1 MCALRTLAPAR
12 ATGPH
17 VKRPDDQP
25 LSFSADIAA
34 PTYPPYNIEKTGENA
49 YRISIAVAG
58 FSADDLNVEMKDGA
72 VIVMTMWV
80 REGAE
85 KTEYRVARQLAP
97 GEKFDVELGQ
107 TRNATGFRIS
117 DKGPG
122 RYKIGV
128 R

>member
-1 MCALRTLAPAR
+1 MKKWLAMAAMLVLGTTTVLADWHVVADVTATDKSEAR
-12 ATGPH
+12 
-17 VKRPDDQP
+17 
-25 LSFSADIAA
+25 
-34 PTYPPYNIEKTGENA
+34 E
-49 YRISIAVAG
+49 IAVNRAIQTVRFECKSG
-58 FSADDLNVEMKDGA
+58 S

-80 REGAE
+80 REGAA

-97 GEKFDVELGQ
+97 GEKYDVELGQ
-107 TRNATGFRIS
+107 MRNATAFRIS

>member
-1 MCALRTLAPAR
+1 MKKWAAMAAMLALGATTALA
-12 ATGPH
+12 GDWH
-17 VKRPDDQP
+17 VV
-25 LSFSADIAA
+25 ADITATDKSEA
-34 PTYPPYNIEKTGENA
+34 REIPVN
-49 YRISIAVAG
+49 RSIRTVR
-58 FSADDLNVEMKDGA
+58 FESASKDGA

-97 GEKFDVELGQ
+97 GEKFDVDLGQ
-107 TRNATGFRIS
+107 VRNATGFRIS

>member
-1 MCALRTLAPAR
+1 MKKWILALAMVAMS
-12 ATGPH
+12 ATMAQAGW
-17 VKRPDDQP
+17 KTI
-25 LSFSADIAA
+25 SEIAA
-34 PTYPPYNIEKTGENA
+34 TDKSEAREITVN
-49 YRISIAVAG
+49 RSIQKVRFECKEG
-58 FSADDLNVEMKDGA
+58 S

-80 REGAE
+80 REGAA

-97 GEKFDVELGQ
+97 GEKYDVELGQ
-107 TRNATGFRIS
+107 TRNATAFRIS

>member
-1 MCALRTLAPAR
+1 MKKWLAMAAVLVLGATSALADWHVVADVTATDKSEAR
-12 ATGPH
+12 E
-17 VKRPDDQP
+17 
-25 LSFSADIAA
+25 IAV
-34 PTYPPYNIEKTGENA
+34 NRSIEKVRFECKSG
-49 YRISIAVAG
+49 S
-58 FSADDLNVEMKDGA
+58 

-85 KTEYRVARQLAP
+85 KTEVRVARQLAP
-97 GEKFDVELGQ
+97 GEKYDVELGQ
-107 TRNATGFRIS
+107 TRNATAFRIS

>member
-1 MCALRTLAPAR
+1 MKKWILALALVVLGATMAQADWKTISEITATDKSEARELAVNR
-12 ATGPH
+12 
-17 VKRPDDQP
+17 
-25 LSFSADIAA
+25 
-34 PTYPPYNIEKTGENA
+34 
-49 YRISIAVAG
+49 SIQKVRFECKEG
-58 FSADDLNVEMKDGA
+58 S

-80 REGAE
+80 REGAA

-97 GEKFDVELGQ
+97 GEKYDVDLGQ
-107 TRNATGFRIS
+107 TRNATAFRIS

>member
-1 MCALRTLAPAR
+1 MKKWMAMAALLALGATTALADWHPVADVTATDKSEAR
-12 ATGPH
+12 EIT
-17 VKRPDDQP
+17 VNR
-25 LSFSADIAA
+25 
-34 PTYPPYNIEKTGENA
+34 
-49 YRISIAVAG
+49 SIQKVRFECKEG
-58 FSADDLNVEMKDGA
+58 S

-80 REGAE
+80 REGAA
-85 KTEYRVARQLAP
+85 KTEYRVARQLAA

-107 TRNATGFRIS
+107 TRNATAFRIS

>member
-1 MCALRTLAPAR
+1 MKKWLAMAAMLVLGTTTVLADWHVVADVTATDKSEAR
-12 ATGPH
+12 
-17 VKRPDDQP
+17 
-25 LSFSADIAA
+25 
-34 PTYPPYNIEKTGENA
+34 E
-49 YRISIAVAG
+49 IAVNRAIQTVRFECKSG
-58 FSADDLNVEMKDGA
+58 S

-80 REGAE
+80 REGAA

-97 GEKFDVELGQ
+97 GEKYDVELGQ
-107 TRNATGFRIS
+107 TRNATAFRIS